1 MTSLTLALL
10 LSSLEVAATATA
22 TPAAAAIAPA
32 APAARGCAAFVDV
45 TVVAMDRER
54 LAPHR
59 TVLVH
64 GDRIRAVAAVENLA
78 VPSGCARIDG
88 RHRFLIPGLT
98 DSHVHL
104 FGYSRAGA
112 RDPRVQSALLAP
124 LLANPVTTAVVLAGT
139 PE

>member
-1 MTSLTLALL
+1 MTGLTLALL
-10 LSSLEVAATATA
+10 LSFLEAAATATA
-22 TPAAAAIAPA
+22 TPAAAAITPA
-32 APAARGCAAFVDV
+32 APAAPGCAAFVDV

-59 TVLVH
+59 TVLVR
-64 GDRIRAVAAVENLA
+64 GDRIRAVAAVDSLA
-78 VPSGCARIDG
+78 VPSGCTRIEG

-112 RDPRVQSALLAP
+112 GDPRVESPVLALL
-124 LLANPVTTAVVLAGT
+124 LVNEL
-139 PE
+139 